1 MIHSSRLLPFLM
13 LILTGCAL
21 HSGPPTS
28 LPALMVQRLGW
39 MDQVA
44 EAKQARGLPVNDPK
58 REAELLA
65 AMEKLGAESGLP
77 KEPVRRFFLGQIQ
90 AAKVRQEEW
99 LKAHPPTSQQG
110 KAIPDLAKTI
120 RPALDQIGKLM
131 LAGLAQARAGKDAP
145 AIIGEARHQLAKAG
159 CSQAVA
165 GPALQGLERGLQ

>member
-21 HSGPPTS
+21 RSGPPAS
-28 LPALMVQRLGW
+28 LPALMVQRLEW

-77 KEPVRRFFLGQIQ
+77 KEPVRRFFIGQMQ
-90 AAKVRQEEW
+90 AAKARQEEW
-99 LKAHPPTSQQG
+99 LKAHPPANQQG

-131 LAGLAQARAGKDAP
+131 LAGLAQARAGKDVP
-145 AIIGEARHQLAKAG
+145 AIIGEARRQLVKAG
-159 CSQAVA
+159 CSRTVIE
-165 GPALQGLERGLQ
+165 PALQGLDQALR